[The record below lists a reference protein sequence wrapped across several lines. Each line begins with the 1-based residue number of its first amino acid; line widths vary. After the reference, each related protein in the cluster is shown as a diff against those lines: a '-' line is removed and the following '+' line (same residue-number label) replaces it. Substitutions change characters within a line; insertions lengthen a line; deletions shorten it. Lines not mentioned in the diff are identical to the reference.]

1 MRGYASNR
9 RTATPAASRPR
20 RRLAAS
26 RPAPGV
32 SPWTQMVSATIG
44 TGEPSMPMTT
54 PSVTMRRAR
63 STTRDGSV
71 MTDCPASRRQL
82 AIALIGA
89 VGESLGRD
97 AEAFRAAGV
106 EQRRPG
112 QAEENQRP
120 IERTDCARYRR
131 SEPGIRRGHVV
142 EGAVRLHVL
151 QAHAFALRNPGHRRN
166 LIQDEIFC
174 VGR

>member
-1 MRGYASNR
+1 MSG
-9 RTATPAASRPR
+9 
-20 RRLAAS
+20 
-26 RPAPGV
+26 
-32 SPWTQMVSATIG
+32 
-44 TGEPSMPMTT
+44 
-54 PSVTMRRAR
+54 
-63 STTRDGSV
+63 
-71 MTDCPASRRQL
+71 ASRRQL

-120 IERTDCARYRR
+120 IERTDGARNRR
-131 SEPGIRRGHVV
+131 RKPGIRRGHVV

-151 QAHAFALRNPGHRRN
+151 QAHAFALRNPGHCRN